1 MDSST
6 SVDIIIPA
14 YNAADYI
21 CETLDSIILQTHSKW
36 TIYLV
41 DDGSTDNTY
50 EKVIPYLKDT
60 RINYIRHNSNLGESA
75 AVNSGWLASTASLIS
90 IISSD
95 DPQEAIWLQG
105 MLAKIVGQPNHVVY
119 YPNLRIISSDGNTQ
133 TEVQLLEWNSKN
145 LYERML
151 CIASAGSI
159 INKGILPGDFIPR
172 DPSVVFPSDLL
183 QMLELGKYGTGCRVT
198 NVLGQWSY
206 RDSNLT
212 NATPPF
218 VRAREFGKTCLTWIA
233 YNEDFLTQKCNPNI
247 SRAEVIAQV
256 WIFLRIGH
264 SKLKSIQLILQIIS
278 MNIKHI
284 NFFVVWFSF
293 RRLQKELLKPY
304 KTVRK

>member
-75 AVNSGWLASTASLIS
+75 AVNSGWL
-90 IISSD
+90 
-95 DPQEAIWLQG
+95 
-105 MLAKIVGQPNHVVY
+105 
-119 YPNLRIISSDGNTQ
+119 
-133 TEVQLLEWNSKN
+133 
-145 LYERML
+145 YERML

-198 NVLGQWSY
+198 NVLGQWSN

-304 KTVRK
+304 KTIRK